1 MSRCRCV
8 DMREQERLISTLES
22 AWDGLSDANGSIS
35 TARTST
41 EEILMLYPQSSI
53 QVKLQNSVSYFADM
67 MGDLG
72 SVRGRI
78 DGSIS
83 STLSELHREL
93 EDMIEEDDE
102 FHEEEDEEDDD
113 DVPVVVNDPNLL
125 LSN

>member
-1 MSRCRCV
+1 MSRCRCG
-8 DMREQERLISTLES
+8 DMRDQESLISTLES

-35 TARTST
+35 IARAST

-53 QVKLQNSVSYFADM
+53 QVKLQNSVSYFSDM

-78 DGSIS
+78 DGEIS
-83 STLSELHREL
+83 STLSDLYSELD
-93 EDMIEEDDE
+93 DMR
-102 FHEEEDEEDDD
+102 EEDDD
-113 DVPVVVNDPNLL
+113 YHDDEDDEDDDEPVVAVNDSNVL